1 MNDKRTIV
9 LSLHYLPCIEW
20 YTNLI
25 KYPTVVLENCEHFV
39 KSGGFNRTH
48 ISTAQGRQ
56 LLTIPVAGG
65 RNHRAVVNTLVPDD
79 SKNWL
84 RQHWHAIQTAY
95 GKAPYFVDYSPW
107 FEAVYTRKV
116 TTIWQFNL
124 ELHGIILQ
132 LLKMNVLY
140 STTDEYKKII
150 PEDWVDGRDN
160 HVKQHHS
167 IHKAYYQSFQERNGF
182 VSNCSIID
190 LLFHLG
196 PESLMYL
203 KQLTELNAN
212 ETF

>member
-9 LSLHYLPCIEW
+9 LSLHYLPSIGW

-65 RNHRAVVNTLVPDD
+65 RNHRAIVGEMVPDH

-95 GKAPYFVDYSPW
+95 GKAPYFEDYSPW
-107 FEAVYTRKV
+107 FESIYSRNA

-124 ELHGIILQ
+124 ELHGLILR
-132 LLKMNVLY
+132 LLSIKMDHPLTN
-140 STTDEYKKII
+140 EYQKRL

-160 HVKQHHS
+160 HSKLYHT
-167 IHKAYYQSFQERNGF
+167 INKPYYQSFQERNGF
-182 VSNCSIID
+182 ISNCSIID

-196 PESLMYL
+196 PESTAYL